1 MCWARMAEWISVLT
15 PFCVLHQLYAALRRR
30 DVFVSPSWRYGD
42 PRAGLLSGS
51 DWEATRPI
59 ICRTLGLTLDPEAVL
74 DALANELDQTY
85 RAVASRLPNNSAVR
99 FQTVEGTKELVLS
112 PLDRLEEPPSLLA
125 HLSRAP

>member
-59 ICRTLGLTLDPEAVL
+59 IWRTLTHARPGGCAGRSGQRVGPD
-74 DALANELDQTY
+74 
-85 RAVASRLPNNSAVR
+85 
-99 FQTVEGTKELVLS
+99 
-112 PLDRLEEPPSLLA
+112 
-125 HLSRAP
+125 LSRRCVAIAE